1 MQTFVFFSIVSSEI
15 MHQRQRVSDLEEEIE
30 LLHKQLRNTQLKVVE
45 QVKEFI
51 KFNRVKNVLYSHKK
65 LEI

>member
-1 MQTFVFFSIVSSEI
+1 